1 VLAEDAAREAARKR
15 VEAKRGLL
23 QTAVTFGIVWAVLI
37 VIWALT
43 DSDSFW
49 PIWPI
54 LGMSV
59 ALAFQ
64 AWGVYGRKPIT
75 DADIDRELRRGEG
88 GAS

>member
-1 VLAEDAAREAARKR
+1 MAEDAEREAARKR
-15 VEAKRGLL
+15 VAAKRGFI

-37 VIWALT
+37 VIWAAT
-43 DSDSFW
+43 DAGSFW

-54 LGMSV
+54 LGMSI

-64 AWGVYGRKPIT
+64 AWGVYGRRPIT
-75 DADIDRELRRGEG
+75 DADVDRELRRGQG